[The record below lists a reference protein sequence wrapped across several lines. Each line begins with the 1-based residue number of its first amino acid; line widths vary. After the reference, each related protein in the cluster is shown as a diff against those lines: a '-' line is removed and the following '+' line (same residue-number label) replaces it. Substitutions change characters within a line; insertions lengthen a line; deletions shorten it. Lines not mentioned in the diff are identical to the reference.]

1 MSNLQSIQHE
11 FLNYLLEKPSVIA
24 NTIISDDVSADQR
37 LGLYADAYKLRLKEA
52 MMTDYEQLHA
62 YLGDEMFDQLMESYI
77 SEYPSNKESLRYFS
91 QKLPEK
97 LKADQ
102 PWSQA
107 VELSELA
114 AIEKAFCDSFDAADS
129 QPVTLTMLSQV
140 PLDNW
145 PTLKIK
151 FHNSVQLLSM
161 ATNSFQIWK
170 ALSEN
175 AIPPEVEQDVTH
187 WLIWRNDLVSRYI
200 AITDAEV
207 SAFKVM
213 MVGSCFGDLCESL
226 LEYYDEEQTPQQ
238 AVGILQSWI
247 SHGMVCELLTD

>member
-11 FLNYLLEKPSVIA
+11 FLNYLLEKPSAIA

-77 SEYPSNKESLRYFS
+77 SRYPSNKESLRYFS
-91 QKLPEK
+91 QKLPNI
-97 LKADQ
+97 LKVDQ

-114 AIEKAFCDSFDAADS
+114 VIEKTFCDSFDAADGEL
-129 QPVTLTMLSQV
+129 VTLAMLSQV
-140 PLDNW
+140 PLDDW
-145 PTLKIK
+145 PTLRIK
-151 FHNSVQLLSM
+151 FHDSVQELSM
-161 ATNSFQIWK
+161 TTNSFQIWK
-170 ALSEN
+170 ALSED
-175 AIPPEVEQDVTH
+175 AVPPAVEKNTTH
-187 WLIWRNDLVSRYI
+187 WVIWRNDLVSRYI
-200 AITDAEV
+200 VITDVQA
-207 SAFKVM
+207 SAIKM
-213 MVGSCFGDLCESL
+213 MMAGSSFSDLCESF

-247 SHGMVCELLTD
+247 SHGMICELLTE